1 MIRTQTAVPAAPK
14 TYARILLIGSNGQVG
29 RALQQALVPLGLVV
43 ALDRHALDLANRD
56 AIARTVRD
64 IRPDLIVN
72 AAAYTAVDRAE
83 TEPELAM
90 AINGIAP
97 GILAEEARRIN
108 AVLVHYSTDY
118 VFDGTKAT
126 AYAETDI
133 PNPLST
139 YGKTKLAGEEAI
151 RATGVAHFILRTSWV
166 YAAEGANFLNTMLR
180 LARERPELRIV
191 NDQTGSPTWARAIAD
206 LTTHILSAGS
216 GDNADPRY
224 GLYHLTASG
233 AVTWFGFAQ
242 AIFAEAE
249 KTLGL
254 TAPRLTP
261 ISTAEYPLPAPR
273 PANSRLDT
281 TRLTETFGITP
292 APWQEMLRQCL
303 LEKRSG

>member
-1 MIRTQTAVPAAPK
+1 M
-14 TYARILLIGSNGQVG
+14 
-29 RALQQALVPLGLVV
+29 
-43 ALDRHALDLANRD
+43 ALDRRALDLANHA
-56 AIARTVRD
+56 AIAKAVREH
-64 IRPDLIVN
+64 RPGLIVN

-97 GILAEEARRIN
+97 GILAEEAQRIN
-108 AVLVHYSTDY
+108 ALLVHYSTDY
-118 VFDGTKAT
+118 VFDGSKAA
-126 AYAETDI
+126 AYAETDV

-139 YGKTKLAGEEAI
+139 YGKTKLAGEDAI
-151 RATGVAHFILRTSWV
+151 RATSVSHYILRTSWV

-191 NDQTGSPTWARAIAD
+191 NDQTGAPTWARAIAEM
-206 LTTHILSAGS
+206 TARILATVS
-216 GDNADPRY
+216 GNNADPRY

-233 AVTWFGFAQ
+233 AVTWFGFAR

-249 KTLGL
+249 KMLGL
-254 TAPRLTP
+254 PAPRLVP
-261 ISTAEYPLPAPR
+261 ISTAEYPLPAKR

-292 APWQEMLRQCL
+292 APWQEMLKQCL
-303 LEKRSG
+303 QEKQSV